1 MTPENPSTP
10 PDNDAVAQLLA
21 AADEA
26 EAEAAAAEAESRAA
40 AARARA
46 IKLRREAVVTPE
58 IAADEPAE
66 SAEPV
71 EPAVNPLLNTTP
83 TAQPGRGLPIGKVLA
98 VGAAVLVICA
108 GAGASGFLLWKHHT
122 VEQRQ
127 QRSAEFS
134 AAARQGVVNL
144 MTVNFDSAKEDVQ
157 RLLDSSTGKFHDDLQ
172 STAADLTTSLEQSN
186 VTTTVTVQSSAIES
200 MSADTGVVLVAARS
214 EASAEKKGSPRPPAD
229 WRLAVT
235 LTRDNGQL
243 KMSAVDFVSK

>member
-26 EAEAAAAEAESRAA
+26 EAEAAVAEAESRAA

-46 IKLRREAVVTPE
+46 IKLRREAAEAPE
-58 IAADEPAE
+58 SAAAEPALP
-66 SAEPV
+66 A

-108 GAGASGFLLWKHHT
+108 GAGASGFLLWQHHT

>member
-1 MTPENPSTP
+1 MELELTMTPENPSTP
-10 PDNDAVAQLLA
+10 PNDDAVAQLLA

-26 EAEAAAAEAESRAA
+26 EAQAAAAEAESRAA

-46 IKLRREAVVTPE
+46 IKLRREA
-58 IAADEPAE
+58 AATSDGAAEEPA
-66 SAEPV
+66 
-71 EPAVNPLLNTTP
+71 PATP
-83 TAQPGRGLPIGKVLA
+83 PGRRRPVGRIIA
-98 VGAAVLVICA
+98 VSGAVLVICA
-108 GAGASGFLLWKHHT
+108 GAGASGFLLWHHHT

>member
-1 MTPENPSTP
+1 MPPETPSTP
-10 PDNDAVAQLLA
+10 PDDAVAQLLA

-26 EAEAAAAEAESRAA
+26 EAEAAAAEAEARAA
-40 AARARA
+40 AARAHA
-46 IKLRREAVVTPE
+46 IKLRREAAVSLGS
-58 IAADEPAE
+58 AA
-66 SAEPV
+66 AEPV
-71 EPAVNPLLNTTP
+71 DPPLNPLLDKAP
-83 TAQPGRGLPIGKVLA
+83 AKRRRPVVKILA
-98 VGAAVLVICA
+98 ASVAALVICA
-108 GAGASGFLLWKHHT
+108 GAGASGFMIWKHHT
-122 VEQRQ
+122 FEQSQ

-144 MTVNFDSAKEDVQ
+144 MTVNFDSAKDDVQ

-172 STAADLTTSLEQSN
+172 STAADLITSLEQSN
-186 VTTTVTVQSSAIES
+186 VTTTVTVQSSAVES

-243 KMSAVDFVSK
+243 KMSAVDFVSR

>member
-46 IKLRREAVVTPE
+46 IKLRREAAEAPE
-58 IAADEPAE
+58 SAADEPAL
-66 SAEPV
+66 AA

-83 TAQPGRGLPIGKVLA
+83 VAQPGRGLPIGKVLA

-157 RLLDSSTGKFHDDLQ
+157 RLLDSSTGKFRDDLQ

-243 KMSAVDFVSK
+243 KMSAVDFVSR